1 MYHLYQFKAK
11 LEEIRKT
18 QFANVTPTEITQFMR
33 GTLYVYFD
41 TLFTTKNIYDDSVL
55 KEIQS
60 LIEEFFI
67 LIAEWLDML
76 PQLYLKVWA

>member
-1 MYHLYQFKAK
+1 MYYYKQFKAK
-11 LEEIRKT
+11 LEEIKKT
-18 QFANVTPTEITQFMR
+18 QFVNITPTEITQFMR

-55 KEIQS
+55 KETQS

-67 LIAEWLDML
+67 LIADWLDML